1 VNDTVFYILGLAL
14 VALALI
20 ASFAGLRFEKF
31 PATRPLLIGGIA
43 IFALLVLGT
52 ATFAWRNAEDEQTQH
67 EAELAEATEQS
78 EAAGNAA
85 EAGEEEGS
93 EAAATETT
101 TGTAATQASAEQG
114 AQVFEANGCGG
125 CHTLAAAGSS
135 GTTGPNLDGAL
146 KGESTDFIET
156 SITDPNK
163 VIAKGYPP
171 NVMPQTFGEAI
182 SPEDLAALV
191 QYLAQSTG
199 AKG

>member
-1 VNDTVFYILGLAL
+1 VDETLFYILGLAL
-14 VALALI
+14 VALALV
-20 ASFAGLRFEKF
+20 ASFAGLRSEKF
-31 PATRPLLIGGIA
+31 PPTRPLLLGGIA
-43 IFALLVLGT
+43 VFALLVLAT
-52 ATFAWRNAEDEQTQH
+52 ATFAWRQAEDEQTER

-125 CHTLAAAGSS
+125 CHTLAAAGSG

-146 KGESTDFIET
+146 KSESTDFIKT
-156 SITDPNK
+156 SIINPNK

-171 NVMPQTFGEAI
+171 NVMPQNFGETI
-182 SPEDLAALV
+182 SPEDLDALV
-191 QYLAQSTG
+191 EYLAQSTG
-199 AKG
+199 AGG